1 MDLFNKFI
9 ANAENITVFR
19 SVDPGLVHIFHVVE
33 CDPDLVE
40 SQLKMC
46 RNTRADTYGAVGP
59 LAKLLYSAQDK
70 YFKYAKNRSKSN
82 KS

>member
-1 MDLFNKFI
+1 MDLFNKFV

-33 CDPDLVE
+33 CDPNLVL

-46 RNTRADTYGAVGP
+46 RNTRADTYGSFGT
-59 LAKLLYSAQDK
+59 LAKLLYSDEDK
-70 YFKYAKNRSKSN
+70 FFKFAKNRNKSN